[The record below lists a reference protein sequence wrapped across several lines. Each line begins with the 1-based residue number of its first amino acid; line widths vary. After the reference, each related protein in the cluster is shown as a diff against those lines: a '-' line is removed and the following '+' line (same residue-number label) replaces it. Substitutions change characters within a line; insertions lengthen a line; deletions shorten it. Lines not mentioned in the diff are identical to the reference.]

1 MAYLDYYR
9 SNPNWATSQWQSI
22 APPAPSFQP
31 QPSWGG
37 LDFYRAIAGQSYDG
51 GLFNHAFDR
60 LQSLG
65 TQSLSSMGPSIVEA
79 KLMHRRAYGG
89 LVSLFY

>member
-51 GLFNHAFDR
+51 GLFNHAFNR
-60 LQSLG
+60 LQGLG

-89 LVSLFY
+89 LVSFFY